1 MRRWT
6 MMLVVWV
13 LLAACGTST
22 PAPERWRVV
31 FAEDFDEPG
40 DPARQRWVTC
50 YDWNVDGCTNAGN
63 REQQWYRP
71 ERVRVADGHAV
82 LSAVREPTRGSDGRW
97 YPWASGMLSTGR
109 PHWSGPPRFTFTYGR
124 VEADLLL
131 PREPNSFPAFWLMP
145 ASRQTPPE
153 LDVVELI
160 GSGGEA
166 KSTVHWR
173 GSDGV
178 PGAQTHASPARDW
191 DTRFHRFALDWSS
204 TRVTWS
210 IDGERVF
217 EVTDPARVPH
227 EPMEVLFT
235 LAMGFPGPVP
245 ANVPTAELRID
256 AVRVW
261 QWR

>member
-6 MMLVVWV
+6 IVLVICG
-13 LLAACGTST
+13 LLAACGTSRA
-22 PAPERWRVV
+22 APEEWRVV
-31 FAEDFDEPG
+31 FAEEFDGPE
-40 DPARQRWVTC
+40 PARERWVTC

-71 ERVRVADGHAV
+71 ERVWVTDGQAV
-82 LSAVREPTRGSDGRW
+82 LSAVREPTRGSDGRL
-97 YPWASGMLSTGR
+97 YPWTSGMLSTGR
-109 PHWSGPPRFTFTYGR
+109 SHWSDRPRFTFTYGR
-124 VEADLLL
+124 VEADLIL
-131 PREPNSFPAFWLMP
+131 PRGPNVFPAFWLMP
-145 ASRQTPPE
+145 ASRQAPPE

-160 GSGGEA
+160 GPGGEA

-173 GSDGV
+173 GRDGV
-178 PGAQTHASPARDW
+178 PAAQTHASPARDW
-191 DTRFHRFALDWSS
+191 DVRFHHFALEW
-204 TRVTWS
+204 TAARVTWS

-217 EVTDPARVPH
+217 EVTDPTRVPH

-245 ANVPTAELRID
+245 EDVRTAELRID
-256 AVRVW
+256 SVRVW